1 MPYYT
6 YKAKLRK
13 KYLKLSAS
21 ADMLFQLIVVIKI
34 RRAPTKHDTIDF
46 QPLIVKAS
54 EILPISITVADKGY
68 DSEDNHVV
76 VREHLRAF
84 SIISEVSKF
93 MSLFAHCIT

>member
-1 MPYYT
+1 
-6 YKAKLRK
+6 
-13 KYLKLSAS
+13 
-21 ADMLFQLIVVIKI
+21 MLFQLIVVIKI
-34 RRAPTKHDTIDF
+34 RRTPTKHDTIDF